1 MNKETLELAN
11 KITRAIDTLDD
22 LNSVIYAPYPQFYG
36 HDREVNSACFDEET
50 LKRLKSVIKD
60 FIDDRRK
67 ELMEEFKGL

>member
-11 KITRAIDTLDD
+11 KITRTIDTLDD
-22 LNSVIYAPYPQFYG
+22 LNSVICAPYPQFYG

-67 ELMEEFKGL
+67 ELMEEFKCL

>member
-11 KITRAIDTLDD
+11 KITRTIDTLDD
-22 LNSVIYAPYPQFYG
+22 LNSVIYAPYPRLYG

-50 LKRLKSVIKD
+50 LKRLKSVIKN

-67 ELMEEFKGL
+67 ELLEEFKGL

>member
-11 KITRAIDTLDD
+11 KITRTIDTLDD
-22 LNSVIYAPYPQFYG
+22 LNSVICAPYPQFYG

-50 LKRLKSVIKD
+50 LKRLKSAIKD
-60 FIDDRRK
+60 FIDGRRK

>member
-1 MNKETLELAN
+1 MNKETLEIAN
-11 KITRAIDTLDD
+11 KITRTIEALDD
-22 LNSVIYAPYPQFYG
+22 LNSVICVPYPQFYG
-36 HDREVNSACFDEET
+36 YDREVNSACFDEET